1 MIHTRCQC
9 LNIYGEST
17 LDWGGEDERTEEAD
31 KVQRFAF
38 SLRVDSFNKCLG
50 LINERKIAFTKHIQA
65 TTNIN

>member
-1 MIHTRCQC
+1 MAQYDPHTVSMS
-9 LNIYGEST
+9 ESSS